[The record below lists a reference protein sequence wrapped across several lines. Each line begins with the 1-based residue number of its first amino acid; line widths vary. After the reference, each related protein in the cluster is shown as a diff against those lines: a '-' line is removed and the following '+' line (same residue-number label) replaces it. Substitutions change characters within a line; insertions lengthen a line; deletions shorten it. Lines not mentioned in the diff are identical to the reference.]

1 MSGFDVLERYGTAAL
16 LRFLGLALAFALLH
30 LARMP
35 VVLTARALEV
45 AMQRIDT
52 HLTAGVSAASTGRRH
67 PHQPSTRPPRRARE
81 PGRSP

>member
-35 VVLTARALEV
+35 LVLTARALEV
-45 AMQRIDT
+45 AMQRIDG
-52 HLTAGVSAASTGRRH
+52 HLTAGVTAARRH
-67 PHQPSTRPPRRARE
+67 PHQPSARPAAAAA
-81 PGRSP
+81 